1 MWNFP
6 HSQTR
11 HLCSPGRQQWLNT
24 RLPPASSQATG
35 QTGWG
40 FLPMLA
46 LREEQEGNQKL
57 TDAVLRPLFSKDL
70 TLMDGSANRS
80 KWGRKGEGKERRENY
95 KLHALARKSPEVH
108 SPEVLYH
115 FPQHVSV
122 YLLSYTGKLNF
133 SLLMFTLES
142 SHTIPAGN
150 SDTPKPNVF

>member
-35 QTGWG
+35 QIGWG
-40 FLPMLA
+40 FLPMPA
-46 LREEQEGNQKL
+46 LGEEQEGNQKL
-57 TDAVLRPLFSKDL
+57 TDAVLWPLFPKDL
-70 TLMDGSANRS
+70 TLMDGRTNRS

-95 KLHALARKSPEVH
+95 KLHVLARKSPEVH
-108 SPEVLYH
+108 SLEVLYH

-122 YLLSYTGKLNF
+122 CLLSYTGKLNF
-133 SLLMFTLES
+133 SLVMFILES

-150 SDTPKPNVF
+150 SDTPKPNLL